1 MDKFYIGSQ
10 QTKNIIKKK
19 NGMISKHYKEK
30 SMEYNKEHMY
40 FSEKKNM
47 ITNSRKNKSLMRK
60 SL

>member
-40 FSEKKNM
+40 FSEKK
-47 ITNSRKNKSLMRK
+47 I
-60 SL
+60 